1 MLEMAVSPRTA
12 YPVAYTPFKDKAKD
26 GDANADVARTGVSLP
41 YTKIGRPGD
50 NPLSH

>member
-26 GDANADVARTGVSLP
+26 SDANADETSTGVSLRSSK
-41 YTKIGRPGD
+41 YSEAEGE
-50 NPLSH
+50 

>member
-26 GDANADVARTGVSLP
+26 GDANADVARTGVSLRS
-41 YTKIGRPGD
+41 YKNSEAEGE
-50 NPLSH
+50 